1 MQLELHDRFLCEIG
15 PSKDFIVSQETVV
28 LMASARSKFLVNHK
42 VGDGVGTLY
51 SYNMCVVKFIAGV

>member
-1 MQLELHDRFLCEIG
+1 
-15 PSKDFIVSQETVV
+15 VV

-51 SYNMCVVKFIAGV
+51 SYNMCVVKFIVDV